1 MKFTL
6 KMIGLLLLGG
16 VVKSLAKL
24 FFEWIGLSEWDNG
37 YFTGFVMMAY
47 LGGVAVP
54 IFMKTIDVWL
64 KIKR

>member
-16 VVKSLAKL
+16 VIRNLAKL

-37 YFTGFVMMAY
+37 YFTGFVMMIY
-47 LGGVAVP
+47 LSAVAVP